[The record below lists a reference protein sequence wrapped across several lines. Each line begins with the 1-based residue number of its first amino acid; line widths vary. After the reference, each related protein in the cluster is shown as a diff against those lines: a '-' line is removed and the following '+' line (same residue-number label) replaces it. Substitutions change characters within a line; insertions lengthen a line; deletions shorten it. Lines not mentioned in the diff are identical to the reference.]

1 MRTRNLIEKRIVI
14 LGITLL
20 IVSNVLTATFVRKN
34 IKEEILEDQ
43 FILAMNAANDYFE
56 SFEQYGSNLDKK
68 LAISEWGAATRV
80 AYQFDPNS
88 RIYKERGSLN
98 LFYYELQKDNDA
110 IPICYTKGLCQKLAE
125 NPYDMTAYAELTE
138 LINLISHKN

>member
-56 SFEQYGSNLDKK
+56 SFEQYGSNQIGR
-68 LAISEWGAATRV
+68 AHV
-80 AYQFDPNS
+80 
-88 RIYKERGSLN
+88 
-98 LFYYELQKDNDA
+98 
-110 IPICYTKGLCQKLAE
+110 
-125 NPYDMTAYAELTE
+125 
-138 LINLISHKN
+138 

>member
-68 LAISEWGAATRV
+68 LAI
-80 AYQFDPNS
+80 
-88 RIYKERGSLN
+88 
-98 LFYYELQKDNDA
+98 
-110 IPICYTKGLCQKLAE
+110 
-125 NPYDMTAYAELTE
+125 
-138 LINLISHKN
+138 

>member
-80 AYQFDPNS
+80 A
-88 RIYKERGSLN
+88 
-98 LFYYELQKDNDA
+98 
-110 IPICYTKGLCQKLAE
+110 
-125 NPYDMTAYAELTE
+125 
-138 LINLISHKN
+138 

>member
-88 RIYKERGSLN
+88 RIYKERGSVSVKLDN
-98 LFYYELQKDNDA
+98 PKEDRSAEANQRCGSKEL
-110 IPICYTKGLCQKLAE
+110 C
-125 NPYDMTAYAELTE
+125 
-138 LINLISHKN
+138 S